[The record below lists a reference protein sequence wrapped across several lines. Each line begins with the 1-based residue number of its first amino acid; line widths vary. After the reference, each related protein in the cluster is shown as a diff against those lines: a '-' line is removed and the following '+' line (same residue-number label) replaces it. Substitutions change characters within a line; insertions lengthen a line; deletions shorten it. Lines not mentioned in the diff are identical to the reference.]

1 MSRLLKANFSR
12 LFESLIFK
20 LGMISSVGLAVFS
33 ITVRY
38 LDNTVNADLYAEYG
52 YTFNAE
58 GLIFVGSFFLMFAM
72 AVFVG
77 LFVGTDYS
85 DGTIRNK
92 IMVGHSRF
100 SIYMSNYI
108 TCAVTGIIFNISY
121 IVVALAYGQV
131 LLGGTEYPLR
141 LIMICTC
148 VSITALIAL
157 ISMMLL
163 LSMLISRKAAASV
176 ILLLMSMLLLMT
188 AMTVQSRLDAPEYFG
203 SYIMGDEGELI
214 NEEIK
219 NPKYLTGAKREAY
232 EFIADFIPSSQ
243 LYQVVT
249 TEVARPWRIVI
260 CDAFIFLVTTGV
272 GVCAFRR
279 KDLK

>member
-12 LFESLIFK
+12 LFKSLIFK

-188 AMTVQSRLDAPEYFG
+188 AMTVQ
-203 SYIMGDEGELI
+203 
-214 NEEIK
+214 
-219 NPKYLTGAKREAY
+219 
-232 EFIADFIPSSQ
+232 
-243 LYQVVT
+243 
-249 TEVARPWRIVI
+249 
-260 CDAFIFLVTTGV
+260 
-272 GVCAFRR
+272 
-279 KDLK
+279 